1 MNKSYATS
9 IAFVLMMAPLT
20 LMAQVSLDE
29 GVTISFASVEEGKQI
44 LTKRDDFI
52 ARMSPFDRASR
63 MKTDQEVSEIQFL
76 DFVGKEILEWNDS
89 EKQKINS
96 ALQTIQTT
104 LEVMDLPFPAKMLI
118 IKTTGKE
125 EGGAPYTRANAIVL
139 PQDFLK
145 APVARIQKTISHEL
159 FHIMSRANPGLRE
172 RLYAEIGF
180 EKCNEIDLPPALI
193 SRKLTNPDAPRN
205 DHCIRVRVAGKEQ
218 WAIPI
223 LLSRVEKYDVQRGG
237 EFFNYLEFRL
247 LLVDRADDKITV
259 TPITDGPEPMLLN
272 IQQVSGFFEQVGK
285 NTDYIIHPEEILADN
300 FAALVLGQRNLPSP
314 DVVEKLR
321 AILKE

>member
-1 MNKSYATS
+1 MNKSYVTS

-63 MKTDQEVSEIQFL
+63 MKTDHEISEIQFL
-76 DFVGKEILEWNDS
+76 EFVGKEILEWNDS

-104 LEVMDLPFPAKMLI
+104 LEVMDLPLPEKMLI
-118 IKTTGKE
+118 IKTTGME

-159 FHIMSRANPGLRE
+159 FHIMSRTNPDLRE

-180 EKCNEIDLPPALI
+180 EKCNEIELPPALI

-205 DHCIRVRVAGKEQ
+205 DHCIRVRVADKEQ

-223 LLSRVEKYDVQRGG
+223 LFSRAEKYDVQHGG

-259 TPITDGPEPMLLN
+259 TPITDGPEPVLLN

-300 FAALVLGQRNLPSP
+300 FASLVLGQRNLPSP
-314 DVVEKLR
+314 DVVEKIR